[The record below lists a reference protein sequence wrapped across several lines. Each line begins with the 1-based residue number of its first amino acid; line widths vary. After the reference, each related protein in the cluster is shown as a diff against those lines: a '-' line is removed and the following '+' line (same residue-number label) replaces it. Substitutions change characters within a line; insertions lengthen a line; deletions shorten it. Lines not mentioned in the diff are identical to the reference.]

1 MSESTS
7 ETCASCDEAIEGR
20 PRHFRLPTE
29 WRMYLEDE
37 RDLGWFPLAPVVVT
51 CFECYHDLK
60 ELKNSHSELRAYG
73 TDSDV
78 DEIEGEVFDVLDD
91 LTLDRIVDEGEI

>member
-7 ETCASCDEAIEGR
+7 ETCASCDEGIEGR
-20 PRHFRLPTE
+20 THYFRLPTE

-51 CFECYHDLK
+51 CPKCYHGMDDL
-60 ELKNSHSELRAYG
+60 EENHADLRAYG
-73 TDSDV
+73 SDAEAAEKEA
-78 DEIEGEVFDVLDD
+78 EIFDVLDD